1 MSGSVLV
8 HSSRDVRKS
17 CVKELGGISFS
28 SASPAWSM
36 EWTVSEAGASL
47 GKVDRR
53 GGSGFEE
60 SWRMYWFAFEHAM
73 SMLVDCWAVPW

>member
-1 MSGSVLV
+1 MRES
-8 HSSRDVRKS
+8 
-17 CVKELGGISFS
+17 GGISLV

-47 GKVDRR
+47 GKADRR
-53 GGSGFEE
+53 GGSVFEE